1 MISNMISIVAFGDDL
16 KCPCKIHFNT
26 QFFEILNTEN
36 NPPLKTQHLL
46 QRNLMKQQP
55 LLVQQQYQQYQQ
67 QYLKSLK
74 YIGVVINVATL
85 AMMILMHYVELFLSK
100 PSLWL
105 SSFIISWKILVEM
118 MMLTHF
124 WCLNMP
130 LTLMMKTWM
139 DWTWRYVIRKI
150 LLVFHDS
157 QNFATH
163 STRCP
168 ISKWYLWNQIWHKT
182 LLKGL
187 DIWFFIN
194 DFWQK

>member
-1 MISNMISIVAFGDDL
+1 MNPNTISNVAFIGGL
-16 KCPCKIHFNT
+16 KCPRKIHFNT

-55 LLVQQQYQQYQQ
+55 LLVQQQYQQYQQQYQQYQQ

-105 SSFIISWKILVEM
+105 SSFIIS
-118 MMLTHF
+118 
-124 WCLNMP
+124 
-130 LTLMMKTWM
+130 
-139 DWTWRYVIRKI
+139 
-150 LLVFHDS
+150 
-157 QNFATH
+157 
-163 STRCP
+163 
-168 ISKWYLWNQIWHKT
+168 
-182 LLKGL
+182 
-187 DIWFFIN
+187 
-194 DFWQK
+194 